1 MQRFCIILLMMISIC
16 GCTSFRTT
24 IVQRGSDNRFCPNFP
39 TSKTKGLPV
48 KLKVPTHIEATI
60 TEKFF
65 VESVQNAAGPDGAAN
80 TKNRVQCREIGLWL
94 DGQRIR
100 HLEVDTKV
108 IYTEKVFTVDFRRPA
123 GGLLNLSTIDFDS
136 EQYFKQ
142 VKANYEEKTLSQ
154 ITSALNTLKPGLTGR
169 ASASN
174 LNGLAGI
181 LMDTRTVAVAR
192 FDISETDWES
202 QLQCFVDHHI
212 TSCYSGCEYQN

>member
-1 MQRFCIILLMMISIC
+1 MKRYCVFLLITISAC
-16 GCTSFRTT
+16 GCTSFCTT
-24 IVQRGSDNRFCPNFP
+24 IVQRTPDNRFCPNFP
-39 TSKTKGLPV
+39 KSKTKGLPV

-65 VESVQNAAGPDGAAN
+65 VESTQEAAADVAN
-80 TKNRVQCREIGLWL
+80 PNGRIKCREVGLWL
-94 DGQRIR
+94 DGERIR

-123 GGLLNLSTIDFDS
+123 GGLLNLSAIDFDS

-142 VKANYEEKTLSQ
+142 VKASYEEKTLAQ
-154 ITSALNTLKPGLTGR
+154 ITSALGTLKPGLTGS

-174 LNGLAGI
+174 LNGISGL

-212 TSCYSGCEYQN
+212 TSCYSGCEYRN